1 MSIRC
6 GIPASIIP
14 SQSAPAPRTIVFTM
28 CAILLVPPIVSACG
42 PALSASQGTSYEQ
55 RMLAPVGRQAP
66 SDRVDRAELAAA
78 NEVNFDEALRRLRPE
93 WMRSAPTTRQA
104 AEPGVASVYV
114 NDAYAGGLDALRLI
128 PIDAVTNARYLTP
141 TAARSW
147 FGMFCPCTGGAILVS
162 TRHEHDQ

>member
-1 MSIRC
+1 MMKRTQCDARRELRKIEWRYRLTQLAAHRWGLPSAGGAESIGPQPRAAIMSIRC

-66 SDRVDRAELAAA
+66 SDRVDRAE
-78 NEVNFDEALRRLRPE
+78 
-93 WMRSAPTTRQA
+93 
-104 AEPGVASVYV
+104 
-114 NDAYAGGLDALRLI
+114 
-128 PIDAVTNARYLTP
+128 
-141 TAARSW
+141 
-147 FGMFCPCTGGAILVS
+147 
-162 TRHEHDQ
+162 